1 MADLKIIYLHQYFN
15 TPEMAGG
22 TRSYEM
28 ARRLVSMGHEVHMI
42 TSWRGHSKCKE
53 WTSSEDGINVHWASV
68 RYANSFSDGQRIL
81 AFIKFLF
88 LAIRKGLSLKGDIV
102 FATSTPLT
110 IAIPGYIISKKL
122 SIPMVFEVRDLWPE
136 LPIAI
141 GAIRNPFL
149 CWLANML
156 EKFAYFNSKMIV
168 ALSDGMKEGIVAKG
182 YNSNSVSVI
191 PNSCDLDFFEVND
204 SIVGQRFRI
213 ENKIPEHVKLFVY
226 AGTFG
231 RINGVSYMVELAA
244 ALSNQRDIYFLA
256 VGEGAEHEKITQLA
270 QDRGVLNI
278 NFKVVDSVSKA
289 EMVDVL
295 AAADV
300 ALSLFISLKEM
311 EANSANK
318 FFDALAA
325 SIPVLINYGGWQS
338 KLLKDND
345 AGLQLDRNIKIA
357 ANQIRALVSDPEK
370 LKKMGLNA
378 RRLGESKFS
387 RDFLAK
393 KLEDVLKQAIN
404 AS

>member
-1 MADLKIIYLHQYFN
+1 
-15 TPEMAGG
+15 MAGG

-28 ARRLVSMGHEVHMI
+28 ARRLVSMGHEVHII
-42 TSWRGHSKCKE
+42 TSWRGQSNSKG
-53 WTSSEDGINVHWASV
+53 WTTTNEDGINVHWASV
-68 RYANSFSDGQRIL
+68 RYANSFTDVQRIL

-110 IAIPGYIISKKL
+110 IAIPGYIISKRL

-141 GAIRNPFL
+141 GAIKNPFF
-149 CWLANML
+149 CWLANIL
-156 EKFAYFNSKMIV
+156 EKFAYFNSKRIV

-182 YNSNSVSVI
+182 YNSHNVTVI
-191 PNSCDLDFFEVND
+191 PNSCDLEFFEVSD
-204 SIVGQRFRI
+204 SINGRRFRI
-213 ENKIPEHVKLFVY
+213 ENKIPENVTLIVY

-231 RINGVSYMVELAA
+231 RINGVSYMVELAD
-244 ALSNQRDIYFLA
+244 ALSNLPDIYFLA
-256 VGEGAEHEKITQLA
+256 VGEGAEHEKITKLA
-270 QDRGVLNI
+270 QDRGVLN
-278 NFKVVDSVSKA
+278 NNLKVLDSVSKA
-289 EMVDVL
+289 DMVNVL
-295 AAADV
+295 AAADL
-300 ALSLFISLKEM
+300 ALSLFIPLREM

-325 SIPVLINYGGWQS
+325 SRPIMINYGGWQS

-357 ANQIRALVSDPEK
+357 ANQIKGLVSDPEK
-370 LKKMGLNA
+370 LEKMGFNA

-393 KLEDVLKQAIN
+393 KLDDVLKQAVN